1 VPVSRESTLRAFI
14 DWLVSWSPLFAGATL
29 GISLRLVYSGK
40 PMAAFDAMSGSF
52 FVLVPMVVGAVAVYL
67 AERKK
72 RRNWGLHFLIGFGA
86 NALFVLG
93 TLLFMIEGVICA
105 FFATP
110 VFGFLGGVAGIVMGQ
125 VCHRLNRPR
134 PIIFSLAALPLL
146 TGGIEQ
152 YLSVPD
158 AVTCVER
165 TRLVATSPDQ
175 VWAQLVNAPDIRPE
189 EIGQAWMY
197 RIGVPL
203 PAAATTHLSDGQY
216 IRHITM
222 GKGIHF
228 DQVAQDWEPGH
239 RVRWLYR
246 FTPDSFPPRA
256 LDEHV
261 RIGGRYFD
269 LIDTEYSLQP
279 VSAGTQLQVRITY
292 RVSTAFNWYSERVA
306 SVLVGNFEE
315 AALGFYANRASRAR
329 ASLSRYQAGATNSG
343 SNTRATQ
350 FQ

>member
-1 VPVSRESTLRAFI
+1 MPV
-14 DWLVSWSPLFAGATL
+14 VAGAAL
-29 GISLRLVYSGK
+29 GIAWRTVYSGL
-40 PMAAFDAMSGSF
+40 PMQAYDAMSSSF
-52 FVLVPMVVGAVAVYL
+52 FVLVPMVVGALAVYS
-67 AERKK
+67 AELEKHR
-72 RRNWGLHFLIGFGA
+72 GFGTNFWIGAGA
-86 NALFVLG
+86 NVVFVLG
-93 TLLFMIEGVICA
+93 ALLIKIEGLICA
-105 FFATP
+105 VLAVP
-110 VFGFLGGVAGIVMGQ
+110 VFGVLGGVTGMVTGL
-125 VCHRLNRPR
+125 VCYQMNRPR
-134 PIIFSLAALPLL
+134 RLILSFAALPLL

-152 YLSVPD
+152 HLPIPE
-158 AVTCVER
+158 AVTSVER
-165 TRLVATSPDQ
+165 TRLVAASPDQ

-203 PAAATTHLSDGQY
+203 PSAATTRVSGGQY

-228 DQVAQDWEPGH
+228 DQVAQAWEPDH

-246 FTPDSFPPRA
+246 FTPDSFPPGA
-256 LDEHV
+256 LDDHV

-269 LIDTEYSLQP
+269 LIDTEYSLKQ
-279 VSAGTQLQVRITY
+279 VNEGTQLRVRITY
-292 RVSTAFNWYSERVA
+292 RVSTAFNWYAERVA

-315 AALGFYANRASRAR
+315 AALGLYANRASRAR
-329 ASLSRYQAGATNSG
+329 ASLSRYQAGPTNNG